1 MWRSLRDPKF
11 LRLQYRRVTV
21 RQTDTTT
28 TYRLEPARDGVSSV
42 AAYMGANDDDGKERR
57 QRDQHHVH
65 AEIRT
70 CKNNPVRE
78 KKEKV

>member
-1 MWRSLRDPKF
+1 
-11 LRLQYRRVTV
+11 
-21 RQTDTTT
+21 
-28 TYRLEPARDGVSSV
+28 
-42 AAYMGANDDDGKERR
+42 MGANDDDGKERR